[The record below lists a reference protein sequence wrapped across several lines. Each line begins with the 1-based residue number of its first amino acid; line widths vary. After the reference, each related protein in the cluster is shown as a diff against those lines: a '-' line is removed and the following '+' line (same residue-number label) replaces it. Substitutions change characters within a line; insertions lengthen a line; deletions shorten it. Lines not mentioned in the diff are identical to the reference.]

1 MIKEILFFIWDIVKI
16 AIIALLIVIP
26 IRTFVF
32 QPFFVRGASME
43 PNFYNYDY
51 LIVDQISYRFSE
63 PKRGDIVIFKNPNNA
78 SERFI
83 KRVIGL
89 PGESLI
95 IKESKV
101 FIKSEEQSFY
111 LDESAYLPAEIITP
125 GIIEITL
132 ESDEYFVLGD
142 NRPYSYDSR
151 TFGKIT
157 KEHIIG
163 KVGFRLWP
171 IGAFAE
177 SNTK

>member
-1 MIKEILFFIWDIVKI
+1 MIKEILFFIWDVVKI

-26 IRTFVF
+26 IRIFVF
-32 QPFFVRGASME
+32 QPFFVRGVSME
-43 PNFYNYDY
+43 PNFRNYDY

-63 PKRGDIVIFKNPNNA
+63 PKRGDVVVFRKPNNT

-89 PGESLI
+89 SGESLI
-95 IKESKV
+95 IEENKV
-101 FIKSEEQSFY
+101 FIKLEEQSFY

-132 ESDEYFVLGD
+132 GSGEYFVLGD

-171 IGAFAE
+171 I
-177 SNTK
+177 SIY